1 MMDFNPLTYSK
12 DNGLREVISKTPKQ
26 VDIEKLPEIGGL
38 GAIDTNYTK
47 GEPLVET
54 TIIFILSGGEE
65 REKNY
70 FKPLKSDNQIH
81 NVKIAFRS
89 KEGQGLKPYE
99 LLSIASDFVKN
110 QKFIT
115 EDEICYN
122 IEEGDVI
129 YLIQDVDEFEA
140 ELKNH
145 LKANY
150 DKSKLQWIISNPCF
164 EIWLFYHYNNN
175 PSVLKEC
182 LNKSTRD
189 RSNWL
194 KENLH
199 VIIPGGVKTT
209 KAFHS
214 SDIAIVNSRT
224 NYSEQDNFP
233 DIFSTQMHIVAE
245 KIINSLKEEYK
256 ELNERRQRQIDFYK
270 KLNHKIDSKEE

>member
-1 MMDFNPLTYSK
+1 MESNRLNYSK
-12 DNGLREVISKTPKQ
+12 EDGFKEVKADKPTQTNI
-26 VDIEKLPEIGGL
+26 DKLPEIGGL

-47 GEPLVET
+47 GEPLIET
-54 TIIFILSGGEE
+54 SIIFILSGGEE

-89 KEGQGLKPYE
+89 QKGQGLKPYE
-99 LLSIASDFVKN
+99 LLTIASDFVKN
-110 QKFIT
+110 KKFIT
-115 EDEICYN
+115 EDGICYN
-122 IEEGDVI
+122 IEEGDII

-140 ELKNH
+140 ELKKY

-164 EIWLFYHYNNN
+164 EIWLFYHYHNE

-182 LNKSTRD
+182 SNKSTRD

-194 KENLH
+194 KENLN

-209 KAFHS
+209 KAFLS
-214 SDIAIVNSRT
+214 SDVAIINSRT

-233 DIFSTQMHIVAE
+233 EIFSTQMHIVAE
-245 KIINSLKEEYK
+245 KVIISLNEEYK
-256 ELNERRQRQIDFYK
+256 ELKERRQRQIDFYK
-270 KLNHKIDSKEE
+270 KFNNKI